1 MLLFECLDMLSC
13 SRVELMVAVLAQMC
27 LLCIAMVPYLV
38 LALAYMA
45 LMVAVTL
52 FVIATT
58 KQLVRSWAIPT
69 LLLLA

>member
-1 MLLFECLDMLSC
+1 VLLFECLDMLSC